1 MLLNLFQL
9 MLAVEREDSQS
20 DAWLWAWRKLTSTG
34 GGGGGSDNKSSSSQQ
49 QILVRSLQPD
59 VVQRKMVQL
68 RPNVIVIDRRR
79 QSSSSDPDAR
89 CR

>member
-1 MLLNLFQL
+1 

-20 DAWLWAWRKLTSTG
+20 DAWLWAWRKLTSA
-34 GGGGGSDNKSSSSQQ
+34 GGGSDNKIISQ

-68 RPNVIVIDRRR
+68 RPNVIIIDRRR
-79 QSSSSDPDAR
+79 QSSSSDPDAL